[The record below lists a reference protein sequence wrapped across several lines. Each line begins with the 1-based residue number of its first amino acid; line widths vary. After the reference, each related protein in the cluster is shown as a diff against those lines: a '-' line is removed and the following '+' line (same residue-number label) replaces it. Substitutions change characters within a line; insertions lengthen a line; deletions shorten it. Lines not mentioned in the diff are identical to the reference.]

1 MTTAVAAKAVPFLA
15 KLKRRE
21 NVAEGPMAFFFER
34 PAGFV
39 FAAGQFIDIELQSPA
54 ETDGEGNTR
63 TFSISSAPQDDTIMV
78 TTRLRDTAFKRV
90 LKTMPLETEVKIEGP
105 SGDLQLHKDA
115 TRAAVFLA
123 GGIGITPFR
132 SILLDAAN
140 KHLSHPIFL
149 FFSNRRPQDAPFLAE
164 LQSLE
169 KQNANYKCISTMTA
183 PSESSRRWQG
193 ERGFINKELL
203 DKHLKN
209 APSPIHYIA
218 GPPVMVNA
226 LQAMLQEA
234 GIGHNDIRAEEFAGY

>member
-21 NVAEGPMAFFFER
+21 NVAEGTMAFFFER

-39 FAAGQFIDIELQSPA
+39 FAAGQFIDIELQTPA
-54 ETDGEGNTR
+54 ETDDEGNTR

-90 LKTMPLETEVKIEGP
+90 LKTMPLETEVKIEGL

-140 KHLSHPIFL
+140 QHLSHPS
-149 FFSNRRPQDAPFLAE
+149 FSSSPTAVRKTPPFWLNC
-164 LQSLE
+164 SPS
-169 KQNANYKCISTMTA
+169 KSKMRTINA
-183 PSESSRRWQG
+183 
-193 ERGFINKELL
+193 
-203 DKHLKN
+203 
-209 APSPIHYIA
+209 
-218 GPPVMVNA
+218 
-226 LQAMLQEA
+226 
-234 GIGHNDIRAEEFAGY
+234 